1 VSGDASAV
9 PTPSERRAL
18 IFVAAVA
25 ALGVGVRG
33 AKSLRPPPAAATGP
47 QAALAVQIAAVESA
61 VTVGGRSR
69 AATQRSSAGVAK
81 TAPAAPQ
88 PPAIVDVDRADAAEL
103 ETLPGIG
110 PALARRIVEDRA
122 AHGSFGGLSGLQQV
136 RGIGPALTAKLAP
149 RVTFSGPPR
158 PARAAP
164 VGPRSLH
171 P

>member
-1 VSGDASAV
+1 M

-18 IFVAAVA
+18 LFVAAVA

-33 AKSLRPPPAAATGP
+33 ARSLRPSPAAVAGP
-47 QAALAVQIAAVESA
+47 QAALAAQLAAVESA

-69 AATQRSSAGVAK
+69 AATQRSSAGIAK
-81 TAPAAPQ
+81 APAPSATPSVPSAP
-88 PPAIVDVDRADAAEL
+88 VDVDRADAAEL
-103 ETLPGIG
+103 ESLPGIG

-122 AHGSFGGLSGLQQV
+122 EHGSFGGLSGLQQV
-136 RGIGPALTAKLAP
+136 RGIGPALAAKLAP

-158 PARAAP
+158 PPRAAG
-164 VGPRSLH
+164 VGARSLH